1 MSIFKPN
8 LDKFSSKV
16 FIAPANEYEVE
27 VASVKYRA
35 VDIKNGARAGQ
46 KMHMIDVATRIIAD
60 TSGDK
65 EFENKPISVSF
76 ILDPEREDSFDR
88 LIRFVMCCKGIRP
101 GSEESDNEFKTRFGD
116 LDLSVDIES
125 GEIGAGYASLAK
137 NRVIVNVGIRTQGDK
152 QYQDYKSCRPF

>member
-8 LDKFSSKV
+8 LDRFSSKV

-46 KMHMIDVATRIIAD
+46 KMHMIDIATRIIAD

-65 EFENKPISVSF
+65 EFENKPVSVSF

-116 LDLSVDIES
+116 LDLSVDLES
-125 GEIGAGYASLAK
+125 GEIGSGYASLTK
-137 NRVIVNVGIRTQGDK
+137 NRVIVNVGIRTQGDR